1 MGPDAQRE
9 LREAAWP
16 PCCAVNVAAHSN
28 TPVAGLSF
36 HTLMVWSWPPLNSMP
51 LPAVRAWIRP
61 VWPSNI
67 DCWFVDMF
75 HALTLPKLAGVL
87 TPTKRKPASIN
98 MQSTSPPT
106 STVLMHSPEIQDHTL
121 TVPSWLPEKS

>member
-1 MGPDAQRE
+1 
-9 LREAAWP
+9 
-16 PCCAVNVAAHSN
+16 
-28 TPVAGLSF
+28 
-36 HTLMVWSWPPLNSMP
+36 
-51 LPAVRAWIRP
+51 
-61 VWPSNI
+61 
-67 DCWFVDMF
+67 
-75 HALTLPKLAGVL
+75 LPKLAGVL